1 MMLRY
6 SLQCEAQ
13 ALRVEQAVSRVLQSG
28 ARTADIA
35 RGAQA
40 VIGTQA
46 MGDRVI
52 AAL

>member
-1 MMLRY
+1 MLRY

-13 ALRVEQAVSRVLQSG
+13 ALRIEKAVSAVLKAG

-35 RGAQA
+35 SAAQSP
-40 VIGTQA
+40 IGTQA